1 MNTLPSRGNAHL
13 CPVGEDLAVAA
24 VCDQLLRKLRDSVVQ
39 VVHDHQDD
47 GDCLTGL
54 PRVQLQR
61 VRPARDERGRS
72 LGDTPGT
79 AAAGTPCTRRERTVT
94 GGHPGYSCSGYT
106 LHETG
111 EDGHWGA
118 PRVQLQRVR
127 PARDGRGRSLGDT
140 PGTAAAGT
148 PCTRRER
155 TVTGGHPGYSCS
167 GYALHETR
175 EDGHWETPRVQLQ
188 RVRPARDGRGRSL
201 GDTPGTAAAGTPCTR
216 RERTVTGGHP
226 GYSCSGYTLHE
237 TREDGHWG
245 TPRVQLQRVHPARDE
260 RGRSLEDT
268 PGTAA
273 AGTPCTRRERT
284 VTGGHPGHSCSGYAL
299 HETGEDGHW
308 RTPRVQLQRVHP
320 ARDERG
326 RSLGDTMPECA
337 YVARQGQPSE

>member
-1 MNTLPSRGNAHL
+1 MHTLPSRGNAHL

-54 PRVQLQR
+54 SRVQLQR
-61 VRPARDERGRS
+61 VRPARDGRGRSLGTPRVQLQRVHPARDGRGRS

-111 EDGHWGA
+111 EDGHWGT

-167 GYALHETR
+167 GYALHETG
-175 EDGHWETPRVQLQ
+175 EDGHWGTPRVQLQ
-188 RVRPARDGRGRSL
+188 RVRPARDGRGRSPSEHNARML
-201 GDTPGTAAAGTPCTR
+201 IRVQTGTAIRMRGSYAPGDCCNTLLPARVKLAVDMRR
-216 RERTVTGGHP
+216 RELGHP
-226 GYSCSGYTLHE
+226 LRLSSWCRNACIALRRHSLANSQQLGRLESGDGRWMAVILH
-237 TREDGHWG
+237 
-245 TPRVQLQRVHPARDE
+245 
-260 RGRSLEDT
+260 
-268 PGTAA
+268 
-273 AGTPCTRRERT
+273 
-284 VTGGHPGHSCSGYAL
+284 
-299 HETGEDGHW
+299 
-308 RTPRVQLQRVHP
+308 
-320 ARDERG
+320 
-326 RSLGDTMPECA
+326 
-337 YVARQGQPSE
+337 